1 MIGFLD
7 LNQITLAREAFLV
20 SFIRR
25 CIGGLF
31 LLR

>member
-1 MIGFLD
+1 